1 MDSKNSTIKIER
13 AISELRR
20 GGKIVIS
27 DNNTGVSIVLF
38 AAELIQKET
47 IEEMNID
54 FTKIDKSDFECLQL
68 K

>member
-27 DNNTGVSIVLF
+27 DDNTGVSIVLF
-38 AAELIQKET
+38 AAELIEKGT
-47 IEEMNID
+47 IEEISRA
-54 FTKIDKSDFECLQL
+54 TLSRPSIILSYPRQ
-68 K
+68 